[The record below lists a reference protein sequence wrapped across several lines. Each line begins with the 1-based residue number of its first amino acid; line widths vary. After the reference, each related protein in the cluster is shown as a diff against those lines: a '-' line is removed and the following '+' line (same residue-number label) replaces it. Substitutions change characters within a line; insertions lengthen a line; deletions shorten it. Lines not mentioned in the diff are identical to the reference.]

1 MVKKVLTLALGL
13 VLSFGAMA
21 QWGTGNPTVSQSD
34 IQFWTGTGSNRAV
47 IAITWEDDNED
58 FIGIAWGV
66 QWNGGSIMLKSLMDT
81 IAAYDSRFTMD
92 YTTWVNNL
100 SYVDTEM
107 GLSLEGIDGW
117 WWYNWLDSNDASRAS
132 SGVTYDMVQSGDF
145 VDWMQMG
152 TADTMIMA
160 TDPNAPA
167 DPQPEDA
174 TIAASDI
181 LYWVGEGAN
190 QVVFA
195 VNWADT
201 ALAWGYRFS
210 TDSVSVENVMTAI
223 QSADSRFTFNGGGWL
238 NDINFVE
245 DGDTLGAVMVGWW
258 MSTLNG
264 NSNASVGMS
273 TMLANNDFF
282 KWGDYTV
289 GITVDTV
296 TYAMVFPMT
305 VYPVSA
311 PADPQPEDATIAA
324 SDILYWVGEG
334 ANQVVFA
341 VNWADTALAWGYRF
355 STDSVSVEDVMID
368 IQSAD
373 SRFTFS
379 GESWLD
385 DINFVENGDTLGA
398 VMAGWWMS
406 TLNGNS
412 NASAGMITMLANN
425 DFFKWG
431 DYTVG
436 ITVDTV
442 TYAMVFPMTVY
453 PVSAP
458 AEPMPEESTIAASEI
473 VYWVGEGSKKVVMAV
488 NWADTALAWGYKFNG
503 NKTVSDMMNDIAAAD
518 PRFSIELGQ
527 YGIDDII
534 FVVAPGDT
542 LRKQA
547 YSYWES
553 KNNGVMD
560 AGMGQSLNDG
570 DFEKWAEPAAGI
582 VVDSMEYGGYWYYS
596 YVYTMD
602 IHPVSVPQTQG
613 IAGAEA
619 VSLSVYP
626 NPAADRVMVSG
637 IEGDGTA
644 VLYDMRGSVVATFA
658 VNGNETRLDL
668 SGLTSGVY
676 MLRVADSVVK
686 IVKE

>member
-658 VNGNETRLDL
+658 VNGDETRLDL